1 MVIRWAFPREFEN
14 KYFVFMGGLH
24 IEMASLN
31 CIGQMLKGTRVDTV
45 TIMADLDIT
54 GLSKAV
60 CDANNGNK
68 ARCVL

>member
-1 MVIRWAFPREFEN
+1 
-14 KYFVFMGGLH
+14 
-24 IEMASLN
+24 MASLN